1 MADTREVRAL
11 LPRSSSS
18 LDAAVAADVRRW
30 ARAHL
35 APDPHGAGEAGDEY
49 LTTSVYFDTEQLDV
63 FHRRGSFGRSK
74 YRIRR
79 YGCDE
84 VVFLERKLREPAV
97 LAKRRTMAP
106 LTALHRLTGIDPRT
120 SWPGDWF
127 QARLVARRL
136 RPVCQVSYRRTAR
149 IGTAG
154 GSLIRLTIDDGL
166 AAQPS
171 RRLSTS
177 ATNPAFPRS
186 MAARFSSSSSATGPP
201 AIFKRL
207 VEEFALTP
215 EPASKY
221 RLGMSATG
229 QARQTDLQLRPAADD
244 AADADAVHV

>member
-1 MADTREVRAL
+1 MADTREVRAHATEIKFV
-11 LPRSSSS
+11 

-35 APDPHGAGEAGDEY
+35 EPDPHGAGEAGDEY
-49 LTTSVYFDTEQLDV
+49 LTTSVYFDTAQLDV

-79 YGCDE
+79 YGCDQ

-97 LAKRRTMAP
+97 LAKRRTMSP

-136 RPVCQVSYRRTAR
+136 QPVCQVSYRRTAR

-154 GSLIRLTIDDGL
+154 DSPIRLTIDDGL

-171 RRLSTS
+171 GASHFRDEPGV
-177 ATNPAFPRS
+177 PAIDGRQILELKFRYG
-186 MAARFSSSSSATGPP
+186 TP

-207 VEEFALTP
+207 VEEFGLTP

-229 QARQTDLQLRPAADD
+229 QARLTDLQIRASADD
-244 AADADAVHV
+244 AADPDAVHV

>member
-1 MADTREVRAL
+1 MADTREVRAHATEIKFV
-11 LPRSSSS
+11 
-18 LDAAVAADVRRW
+18 LDAAVAAHVRRW

-35 APDPHGAGEAGDEY
+35 EPDPHGAGEAGDEY

-79 YGCDE
+79 YGCDQ

-136 RPVCQVSYRRTAR
+136 QPVCQVSYRRTAR

-171 RRLSTS
+171 GASHFRDEPGV
-177 ATNPAFPRS
+177 PAIDGRQILELKFWYGTPS
-186 MAARFSSSSSATGPP
+186 
-201 AIFKRL
+201 IFKRL

-229 QARQTDLQLRPAADD
+229 QARLTDPQLRPAADD

>member
-1 MADTREVRAL
+1 MADTREVKTFATEIKFV
-11 LPRSSSS
+11 
-18 LDAAVAADVRRW
+18 LDPVLAANIRQW

-35 APDPHGAGEAGDEY
+35 APDPHGAGPSDDEY

-79 YGCDE
+79 YGCDAF
-84 VVFLERKLREPAV
+84 VFLERKLREPAV

-106 LTALHRLTGIDPRT
+106 LTALHRLAAGDPAT
-120 SWPGDWF
+120 SWSGDWF
-127 QARLVARRL
+127 RARLHARRL

-149 IGTAG
+149 IGTAV
-154 GSLIRLTIDDGL
+154 GSLVRLTLDEAL

-171 RRLSTS
+171 SG
-177 ATNPAFPRS
+177 AH
-186 MAARFSSSSSATGPP
+186 FSDAPGVLAIDGHQILELKFRHEPP
-201 AIFKRL
+201 ALFKRL

-221 RLGMSATG
+221 RLGMAATG
-229 QARQTDLQLRPAADD
+229 QAPAEGSRLRLSANAAS
-244 AADADAVHV
+244 DADAQHV

>member
-1 MADTREVRAL
+1 MGDTREVRAFAAEIKFV
-11 LPRSSSS
+11 

-30 ARAHL
+30 ARKHL
-35 APDPHGAGEAGDEY
+35 EPDPHGAGDARDEY
-49 LTTSVYFDTEQLDV
+49 LTTSVYFDTERLDV

-79 YGCDE
+79 YGRDP

-106 LTALHRLTGIDPRT
+106 LAALHRLTPIDPRT
-120 SWPGDWF
+120 SWSGDWF
-127 QARLVARRL
+127 HARLVARRL
-136 RPVCQVSYRRTAR
+136 MPVCQVSYRRTAR
-149 IGTAG
+149 IGTAA
-154 GSLIRLTIDDGL
+154 GSLIRLTIDDAL

-171 RRLSTS
+171 SSTHFRDEPGV
-177 ATNPAFPRS
+177 PAIDGRQILELKFRYG
-186 MAARFSSSSSATGPP
+186 TP

-221 RLGMSATG
+221 RLGMAATG
-229 QARQTDLQLRPAADD
+229 QARPADEQLRPSADD
-244 AADADAVHV
+244 AADSDAVHV

>member
-1 MADTREVRAL
+1 MVDTREVRAFATEIKFV
-11 LPRSSSS
+11 

-30 ARAHL
+30 ARARL
-35 APDPHGAGEAGDEY
+35 DPDPHGAGEAGDEY

-79 YGCDE
+79 YGCDP

-106 LTALHRLTGIDPRT
+106 LTALHRLTGTDPKT
-120 SWPGDWF
+120 SWSGDWF
-127 QARLVARRL
+127 QARLAARRL

-149 IGTAG
+149 IGTEG

-171 RRLSTS
+171 SNTHFQDEPGVPAIDGRQILELKYRY
-177 ATNPAFPRS
+177 ATPS
-186 MAARFSSSSSATGPP
+186 
-201 AIFKRL
+201 IFKRL

-221 RLGMSATG
+221 RLGMAATG
-229 QARQTDLQLRPAADD
+229 QAQPEDQQLRPSAADG
-244 AADADAVHV
+244 ADADAVHV